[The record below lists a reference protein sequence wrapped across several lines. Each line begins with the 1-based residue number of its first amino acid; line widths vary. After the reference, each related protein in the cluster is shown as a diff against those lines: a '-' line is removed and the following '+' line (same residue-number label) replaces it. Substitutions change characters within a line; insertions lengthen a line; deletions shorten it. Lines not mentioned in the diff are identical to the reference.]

1 MHRSHGPSRR
11 HTYQFIVHSILHK
24 MQWMDGVYL
33 QGKAI
38 NRPTH
43 RTEVSLS
50 DSLKMALFLG
60 SPYRAYR
67 RYQGPPLPQPPPR
80 STSEE

>member
-1 MHRSHGPSRR
+1 VHRSHGPSRR

-60 SPYRAYR
+60 SPAR
-67 RYQGPPLPQPPPR
+67 PPGWGIMSSGGSSFVR
-80 STSEE
+80 VWA

>member
-60 SPYRAYR
+60 SRGGASFR
-67 RYQGPPLPQPPPR
+67 QLFVIILWD
-80 STSEE
+80 